1 MNIRMRLSIVIR
13 HSQFGKIMVFRKI
26 IIAASSILASVS
38 CSYFAGVT
46 GLQKSQVRIPAA
58 WVQRGPVEI
67 SIHAIGELRPAQTT
81 SVGVPPMSGML
92 QIVYLIKTGTRVN
105 KGDVIVQY
113 DPSEQEYSL
122 EQSKSQLEEAEQQ
135 IVKLKADQAV
145 RAAQNRVSLLRA
157 QYAVRRAELKAQGN
171 DLLSMIEAKKNLID
185 IQDAKRKYEQL
196 QRDVQARSSS
206 DAADVAVQNVA
217 RMKAEM
223 GMKLAQQNI
232 DNMIWK
238 TPVDGVVVIAQNTN
252 SVSGRISSISE
263 IPEYREGDQVYPG
276 RPIALIQGTNE
287 LEIASKVLETD
298 RANLN
303 VGQAVDIWMDSSPL
317 KKYSGRIKSLATSAT
332 DANSANNTTDLL
344 EALSTRSFDAIL
356 EVDGKGDNFFMG
368 VSVRMIIK
376 GNTMANVLSIPR
388 QALFQKNSKP
398 LVYVRSAES
407 WLAREIRIKYLTE
420 SRAVIDGIAEN
431 TEVALVNPDL
441 QKRKA
446 GAQKGALDSIL
457 GGSAQ

>member
-1 MNIRMRLSIVIR
+1 MI
-13 HSQFGKIMVFRKI
+13 FRRII
-26 IIAASSILASVS
+26 IIAISILASVS
-38 CSYFAGVT
+38 CSYFAGIT
-46 GLQKSQVRIPAA
+46 GLQKSQVRIPSAQ
-58 WVQRGPVEI
+58 VQRGPVEI
-67 SIHAIGELRPAQTT
+67 NIHAIGELRPAQTT

-92 QIVYLIKTGTRVN
+92 QIVYLVKTGTRVK

-171 DLLSMIEAKKNLID
+171 DLLSTIEAKKNLID
-185 IQDAKRKYEQL
+185 SQDAKRKYEQL

-238 TPVDGVVVIAQNTN
+238 TPVDGVVLIAQNTN
-252 SVSGRISSISE
+252 SVSGRISSMSE

-303 VGQAVDIWMDSSPL
+303 VGQAVDIWMDSLPL

-356 EVDGKGDNFFMG
+356 EVDGKGDNFYMG

-398 LVYVRSAES
+398 LVYVRRGES
-407 WLAREIRIKYLTE
+407 WEAREIRIKYLTE
-420 SRAVIDGIAEN
+420 SRAVLDGVAEN
-431 TEVALVNPDL
+431 TEVAMVNPDL
-441 QKRKA
+441 QKRKT